1 MVKIRELS
9 DKQLISQL
17 EKYEKIYN
25 QLTSERDKRA
35 DSRGDKF
42 DLMTAKEKEQKA
54 LNTPSESSSENSNSD
69 KTQAFQL
76 KFDDAEIDQMEKIE
90 EERSSANSTQTE
102 EVRVTQLLKL
112 SQDQLDELRK
122 PSVKKVVKKKKVLKK
137 KSN

>member
-35 DSRGDKF
+35 GSRGDKI
-42 DLMTAKEKEQKA
+42 DLMTAQEKEENA
-54 LNTPSESSSENSNSD
+54 LNTTSDNSSQNSNAD

-90 EERSSANSTQTE
+90 EERSSANSTHTE

-122 PSVKKVVKKKKVLKK
+122 PNVKKVVKKKKVLKK